1 MLFIVKIQVFNV
13 HRSSYK
19 FLLLIPYLVSGED
32 IQASN
37 LDWMRDLI
45 DVPVSSRARVITGEV
60 FLLVCL
66 GIIYQHGLLLV
77 VKLLLTLIFSFT
89 LSILTHYA
97 VDSSLS

>member
-1 MLFIVKIQVFNV
+1 
-13 HRSSYK
+13 
-19 FLLLIPYLVSGED
+19 
-32 IQASN
+32 
-37 LDWMRDLI
+37 
-45 DVPVSSRARVITGEV
+45 
-60 FLLVCL
+60 LLVYL